1 MKTTS
6 LRLGATALAL
16 TASGLALAADA
27 LPGNGEDRAAFEKAN
42 NEWRQWRLQ
51 RLTSETGWVT
61 LIGLDWLIP
70 GENRLGSAPG
80 SELPLP
86 AGKAPARAGVIV
98 LADGKASL
106 RPESGSGLTIG
117 GAPVTSPLELATD
130 QSEEPTL
137 VELGS
142 INFYV
147 LKRGDRFGVRVR
159 DREARLRREFPGLD
173 YFPPDPALRLTA
185 RFAPNPPGTTVMVAN
200 VLGMTEA
207 TPSPGRVTVTLGGA
221 DYTLTALDDT
231 GDGRLFLIVGDQ
243 TNGRDTYG
251 GGRFVY
257 ADPPTDGVTIVDF
270 NRLYNPPC
278 AFTPFSTC
286 QLPPRENKLP
296 LRLEVGEKK
305 FAGAPHA

>member
-1 MKTTS
+1 MRTT
-6 LRLGATALAL
+6 LFRLGAAALAL
-16 TASGLALAADA
+16 AASSLALAADTV
-27 LPGNGEDRAAFEKAN
+27 PESSDDRAVFEKAN
-42 NEWRQWRLQ
+42 SEWRQWRLQ

-61 LIGLDWLIP
+61 LIGLDWLVP

-86 AGKAPARAGVIV
+86 AGKAPARAGVLV
-98 LADGKASL
+98 LDGGKVSL
-106 RPESGSGLTIG
+106 RPEPGSGLTIA
-117 GAPVTSPLELATD
+117 GAPVTAPVELATD

-159 DREARLRREFPGLD
+159 DREARLRREFPGLE
-173 YFPPDPALRLTA
+173 YFPPDPALRLSA
-185 RFAPNPPGTTVMVAN
+185 RFTANPPGTTVMVAN

-207 TPSPGRVTVTLGGA
+207 APSPGKVTVTLGGV

-231 GDGRLFLIVGDQ
+231 GDGRLFLIVGDK

-251 GGRFVY
+251 GGRFLY
-257 ADPPTDGVTIVDF
+257 ADPPKDGVTIVDF

-296 LRLEVGEKK
+296 VRLEVGEKK